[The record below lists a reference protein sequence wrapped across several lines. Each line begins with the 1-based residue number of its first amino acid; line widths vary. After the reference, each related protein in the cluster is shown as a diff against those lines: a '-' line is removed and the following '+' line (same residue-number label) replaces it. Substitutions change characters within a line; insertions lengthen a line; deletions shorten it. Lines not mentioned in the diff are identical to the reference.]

1 MIRGLFTGSAGYI
14 SVGWMIAVLVGLMMI
29 GSILWVRPSA
39 GDRRRM
45 ELRQKAMQ
53 LGLQVR
59 IEHLEV
65 PGEERPRQLAAYTLR
80 RSLQQREQFDPGKDH
95 WTLLRKQTA
104 FLDELAGEWSWLVR
118 PKPLPQGLEV
128 VLSQLPES
136 VQAIGSTRDG
146 WTIYW
151 DEMGDA
157 ETLDGLR
164 HSLVE
169 AFSG

>member
-1 MIRGLFTGSAGYI
+1 M
-14 SVGWMIAVLVGLMMI
+14 GWVIGILVALMMI
-29 GSILWVRPSA
+29 GSILWVRPSP

-59 IEHLEV
+59 IERLEV

-118 PKPLPQGLEV
+118 PKPLPQVPEV
-128 VLSQLPES
+128 FLSQLPES

-157 ETLDGLR
+157 EMLEKMTAALKAALPG
-164 HSLVE
+164 
-169 AFSG
+169 